1 MTEAEIRK
9 KSEYHGHS
17 HVGGDDPCEIDK
29 QKERKAKSKK
39 MMNHMTKSLILNYE
53 QCQFMAFL

>member
-9 KSEYHGHS
+9 KDEYHGHS

-53 QCQFMAFL
+53 QC